1 VVNGR
6 IALGRPSPAM
16 EWGGLLLLTA
26 ALLAAT
32 GKLIVFAGPYALLV
46 PLLIPLT
53 AAALTRP
60 AFAVYAL
67 AFLSPL
73 TSGMGR
79 GSVIPFFRPNELVL
93 MALVYVAVVT
103 FLARKRPFRFTW
115 LDGLVLAFLAFRV
128 GLPTAVFFFRGEPWS
143 AFAFKTLFGPLQ
155 YYIVFR
161 MGIECIE
168 DGRQARTAIFLMLVS
183 SSIVAFVGVLQALQ
197 VPGINAFLETYYPS
211 DKDIYTFLFARRVTS
226 LWAGDWNGCGLYM
239 AMCTVLALGTA
250 HLFLRRW
257 QRMLVLGIAFLD
269 LVVVFLTASFTGTI
283 CLFLGLALLFAR
295 SSEAKRVVKPLLLV
309 APVIGVVLGGVFWK
323 IISERIDVQ
332 FNQAATTLVP
342 HSFRIRI
349 WMWRELMW
357 PWVER
362 FWLWGLGPYR
372 WGWPDEESYYMFTIL
387 KAGFFGMLAY
397 AALHLVLFFR
407 LPAIFRRARTW
418 RGAVAL
424 VVWIHFLQVAIA
436 NISGSYFEANGV
448 SEILWL
454 LAGFLMASEVR
465 GGAMREAQMSAG
477 DLREVEA

>member
-1 VVNGR
+1 MIGG
-6 IALGRPSPAM
+6 IALGRPSPGLT
-16 EWGGLLLLTA
+16 WGSL
-26 ALLAAT
+26 ALLAAVLAVAT
-32 GKLIVFAGPYALLV
+32 GRLAVLAGPYALAV

-53 AAALTRP
+53 VAALTRP
-60 AFAVYAL
+60 TFAVYAL

-79 GSVIPFFRPNELVL
+79 GMILPFFRPNELVL
-93 MALVYVAVVT
+93 MALVYVAAVT

-115 LDGLVLAFLAFRV
+115 LDGLILAFLFFRV

-168 DGRQARTAIFLMLVS
+168 DGRQARTAVFLMLLS

-211 DKDIYTFLFARRVTS
+211 DKKIYTFLFSARVTS

-239 AMCTVLALGTA
+239 AMCTILALGTA
-250 HLFLRRW
+250 HLFVRRW
-257 QRMLVLGIAFLD
+257 QRAIVLGIAFLD

-283 CLFLGLALLFAR
+283 CLFLGLALLLTR
-295 SSEAKRVVKPLLLV
+295 SAQAKQVVKPLLIV
-309 APVIGVVLGGVFWK
+309 APVIGLVLGSVFWK
-323 IISERIDVQ
+323 IISERLSGQ
-332 FNQAATTLVP
+332 FSQAATTLIP
-342 HSFRIRI
+342 HSFSIRI

-362 FWLWGLGPYR
+362 FWFWGLGPYR

-387 KAGFFGMLAY
+387 KAGLFGMLAY

-407 LPAIFRRARTW
+407 LSAIFRGARTW
-418 RGAVAL
+418 QGAVAL

-436 NISGSYFEANGV
+436 NISGAYFEANGV

-454 LAGFLMASEVR
+454 LTGFLMASEVR
-465 GGAMREAQMSAG
+465 SGEMREG
-477 DLREVEA
+477 DLRGGEMREGEA